1 MCDLWQD
8 EEDILEADDERSS
21 CESEE
26 NQAQVG
32 YSQILPLQ

>member
-8 EEDILEADDERSS
+8 EEDILEADDEMSS

-32 YSQILPLQ
+32 YSQILSLE